1 MIFAE
6 LARRDILPILT
17 VLFRRPAKTLRF
29 DEALDLFEDYD
40 FWLRLSAQYPFHY
53 LNEPLAAVRMPEG
66 AEFSAAEWGL
76 PCGSAKANAHRAKY
90 DEIAVQARAINSDAF
105 RQLTRLQRAKI
116 LCSHGMKNHMIGQN
130 QHARQLF
137 RASIR
142 TAPYYMTGYSLL
154 LLSVLGGGIFNEAIL
169 MRRRMI
175 RLVDRAR

>member
-1 MIFAE
+1 
-6 LARRDILPILT
+6 
-17 VLFRRPAKTLRF
+17 
-29 DEALDLFEDYD
+29 
-40 FWLRLSAQYPFHY
+40 
-53 LNEPLAAVRMPEG
+53 
-66 AEFSAAEWGL
+66 
-76 PCGSAKANAHRAKY
+76 
-90 DEIAVQARAINSDAF
+90 
-105 RQLTRLQRAKI
+105 
-116 LCSHGMKNHMIGQN
+116 MKNHMIGQN